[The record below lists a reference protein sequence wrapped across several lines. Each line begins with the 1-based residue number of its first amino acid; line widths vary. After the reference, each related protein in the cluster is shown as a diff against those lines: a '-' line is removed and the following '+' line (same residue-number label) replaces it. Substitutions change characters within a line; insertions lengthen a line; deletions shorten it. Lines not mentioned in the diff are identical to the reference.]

1 MPRIVESKDN
11 HLKFDSQMQ
20 FLVDRFEQFPDHRA
34 SNVSYSLAG
43 VLQAAFAM
51 FSLKCRSLL
60 DFKQQ
65 TVVER
70 SNLRA
75 IYRITG
81 QIPCDSQMRATLDDL
96 DFEHL
101 RSLFPSLYQ
110 RLCQAGMLTD
120 YKYWQEY
127 VLVSVDGVEHFSST
141 AVHCPSCTTKTLRN
155 GKISYHHGA
164 LAAVI
169 VHPEEK
175 EVFAIEVEP
184 IVKQDGETK
193 NDCERNA
200 AKRLCE
206 RLKRSYPK
214 LRILLVEDALYA
226 NAPHIREIDK
236 NGWKYI
242 LNVKPDSHK
251 SLFEQFGGR
260 RQAGKIKELRKTD
273 ENGVEQ
279 YFGWANG
286 LYLNESATEVK
297 VNYLWY
303 EETNHKGEVKR
314 WTWITNLPLTMMTV
328 EKVMKGGRARWKI
341 ENETFNTLKNQ
352 GYNFGHNYGH
362 GENNLSTVLAIMM
375 FLAFLIDQTQQRYCQ
390 LFKQLW
396 KGLKTKTKLW
406 GAIQNVFRVIEC
418 ETMEKLYLRIAY
430 LYQIRLE

>member
-1 MPRIVESKDN
+1 MSKTVQEKQDC
-11 HLKFDSQMQ
+11 LKFDAQMQ
-20 FLVDRFEQFPDHRA
+20 FLVERFEQVPEHRA
-34 SNVSYSLAG
+34 SNVTYSLAG

-51 FSLKCRSLL
+51 FSLKCPSLL
-60 DFKQQ
+60 DFQNQ
-65 TVVER
+65 TLPER
-70 SNLRA
+70 SNLRS
-75 IYRITG
+75 IYRIKG

-101 RSLFPSLYQ
+101 RSLFPDLYK
-110 RLCQAGMLTD
+110 RLCQAGILID

-127 VLVSVDGVEHFSST
+127 VVVSVDGVEHFSST
-141 AVHCPSCTTKTLRN
+141 AVHCPSCTTRTFRN

-169 VHPEEK
+169 VHPNEK
-175 EVFAIEVEP
+175 EVFPIEVEP
-184 IVKQDGETK
+184 IIKQDGETK

-200 AKRLCE
+200 AKRLCQ
-206 RLKRSYPK
+206 RLRRSYPK
-214 LRILLVEDALYA
+214 LAILLVEDALYA
-226 NAPHIREIDK
+226 NAPHLREIIG

-251 SLFEQFGGR
+251 SLFAQFER
-260 RQAGKIKELRKTD
+260 RRKAGKIKELRKTD

-286 LYLNESATEVK
+286 LYLNESAKDLK

-303 EETNHKGEVKR
+303 EETNRQGEVKR
-314 WTWITNLPLTMMTV
+314 WTWIANLPLTQMTV
-328 EKVMKGGRARWKI
+328 EKVMRGGRARWKI

-362 GENNLSTVLAIMM
+362 GENNLSTVLAMMM
-375 FLAFLIDQTQQRYCQ
+375 FIAFLIDQTQQRYCQ
-390 LFKQLW
+390 VFKQLW
-396 KGLKTKTKLW
+396 KGLKTKAKLW
-406 GAIQNVFRVIEC
+406 GAIQNVFRVLEF
-418 ETMEKLYLRIAY
+418 ETMEGLYFHIAY

>member
-1 MPRIVESKDN
+1 MPKTVESRHH

-20 FLVDRFEQFPDHRA
+20 FLVERFEQIPDHRA
-34 SNVSYSLAG
+34 SNVTYSLAG

-51 FSLKCRSLL
+51 FSLKCPSLL
-60 DFKQQ
+60 DFQNQ
-65 TVVER
+65 TVPER
-70 SNLRA
+70 SNLRS
-75 IYRITG
+75 IYRIKEA
-81 QIPCDSQMRATLDDL
+81 IPCDSQMRATLDYL

-101 RSLFPSLYQ
+101 RSLFPSLYR
-110 RLCQAGMLTD
+110 RLCQAGMLAD

-141 AVHCPSCTTKTLRN
+141 AVHCPSCTTRTFRN
-155 GKISYHHGA
+155 GNISYHHGA

-169 VHPEEK
+169 VHPNEK
-175 EVFAIEVEP
+175 EVFPIEVEP

-206 RLKRSYPK
+206 RLKKSYPK
-214 LRILLVEDALYA
+214 LRMLLVEDALYA
-226 NAPHIREIDK
+226 NAPHLREIVE

-251 SLFEQFGGR
+251 SLFEQFEAR
-260 RQAGKIKELRKTD
+260 RKSVKGKELRKTD
-273 ENGVEQ
+273 ANGTEQ
-279 YFGWANG
+279 YFAWAKG
-286 LYLNESATEVK
+286 LYLNESAKEIE

-303 EETNHKGEVKR
+303 EETNRKGEVKR
-314 WTWITNLPLTMMTV
+314 WTWITNLPLTEMTV

-352 GYNFGHNYGH
+352 GYSFGHNYGH
-362 GENNLSTVLAIMM
+362 GENNLSTVLAMMM
-375 FLAFLIDQTQQRYCQ
+375 FIAFLIDQTQQRYCQ
-390 LFKQLW
+390 VFRELW

-406 GAIQNVFRVIEC
+406 QAIQNVFRVLEF
-418 ETMEKLYLRIAY
+418 ETMQGLYQQIAY